1 MKRIKLFEA
10 WVHSQALNEAAPH
23 GKLDLAKLE
32 QADGLSLSLDDP
44 KNQFHE
50 RDNMYYERVLT
61 TLKKNGIIFSTSPE
75 QAAKILTSLFL
86 KEVLENRKGFGAGAT
101 SAREL
106 QVIDDWFYSAALAQ
120 SEKVTI
126 KLNPFPEDPAKVLT
140 RGVIT
145 EDQIE
150 SPGDDSAGSEYED
163 IALYFNNA
171 ALIEIAELLWTLKNS
186 NSGAGIKGAG
196 YKLSIGATGVLD
208 WVREKDKGA
217 KFYGTTVTTSA
228 QSKQTV
234 TTLTWEVPD
243 TGKTI
248 VKKLPGTMFATG
260 EITLSDPKELDAA
273 IAELKA
279 LLADKSTVLG
289 SIEIE
294 SSASGDRPAED
305 KKSGYPAGTKPG
317 QYPLGK
323 PYVVKPGETS
333 GNAKLAF
340 GRGETIK
347 AKLAGLSNDIKVKAV
362 IQDGGDKAQYAKLI
376 VTAKKAGGASEVY
389 TKDELNN
396 LVLKTK
402 QTKDLAS
409 SKTLSVWAVYTD

>member
-10 WVHSQALNEAAPH
+10 WVHAQALNEAAPF
-23 GKLDLAKLE
+23 GKLDLSMFDKAMAARAFKKEDKLDE
-32 QADGLSLSLDDP
+32 NQNLRYEALKAIL
-44 KNQFHE
+44 KN
-50 RDNMYYERVLT
+50 
-61 TLKKNGIIFSTSPE
+61 NGVIFSIPVE
-75 QAAKILTSLFL
+75 DAALILT
-86 KEVLENRKGFGAGAT
+86 NYWIFGPD
-101 SAREL
+101 ARFN
-106 QVIDDWFYSAALAQ
+106 DYDAKDWFYADG
-120 SEKVTI
+120 EVGKPKVL
-126 KLNPFPEDPAKVLT
+126 KLNPSPDDPTKILSKGIFSEDEIVN
-140 RGVIT
+140 
-145 EDQIE
+145 
-150 SPGDDSAGSEYED
+150 PGDLSASSDYKEV
-163 IALYFNNA
+163 ALYCNNA
-171 ALIEIAELLWTLKNS
+171 TLYIVSDYLRQKMGDNTVV
-186 NSGAGIKGAG
+186 GIPKGGSLRLKIDVNDG
-196 YKLSIGATGVLD
+196 YLD
-208 WVREKDKGA
+208 WTREYGNTLL
-217 KFYGTTVTTSA
+217 FYGTAKTTQA

-234 TTLTWEVPD
+234 TTLTWEVPP

-248 VKKLPGTMFATG
+248 TKQLPGTMFATN

-305 KKSGYPAGTKPG
+305 KKSGYPAGTTAGK
-317 QYPLGK
+317 YPLGK
-323 PYVVKPGETS
+323 PYVVKTGETS
-333 GNAKLAF
+333 GNAKLAL

-389 TKDELNN
+389 TTDELNN

-409 SKTLSVWAVYTD
+409 VNTLSVWKAASGSSYSD

>member
-10 WVHSQALNEAAPH
+10 WVHAQALNEAAPF
-23 GKLDLAKLE
+23 GKLDLSLFDQAMAARDFVKEEKLNE
-32 QADGLSLSLDDP
+32 DQNMRYEALKAIL
-44 KNQFHE
+44 KN
-50 RDNMYYERVLT
+50 
-61 TLKKNGIIFSTSPE
+61 NGVIFSIPVE
-75 QAAKILTSLFL
+75 DAALILA
-86 KEVLENRKGFGAGAT
+86 NYWIFGAPQIGSMLPEAK
-101 SAREL
+101 R
-106 QVIDDWFYSAALAQ
+106 WFAKDVNSP
-120 SEKVTI
+120 I
-126 KLNPFPEDPAKVLT
+126 KLNPSPADPTKILT
-140 RGVIT
+140 KGVFT
-145 EDQIE
+145 EDEIID
-150 SPGDDSAGSEYED
+150 PGDESASSDYNE
-163 IALYFNNA
+163 IALYCNNA
-171 ALIEIAELLWTLKNS
+171 SLILVAQYLKDKMGDNTKVGTPTLGS
-186 NSGAGIKGAG
+186 LRLSIDEDAG
-196 YKLSIGATGVLD
+196 YVNWKREANGLD
-208 WVREKDKGA
+208 FI
-217 KFYGTTVTTSA
+217 FYGTSSTTQA

-248 VKKLPGTMFATG
+248 VKQLPGTMFATG
-260 EITLSDPKELDAA
+260 QVTLTDGKELDAA

-294 SSASGDRPAED
+294 SSASGDRPTGD
-305 KKSGYPAGTKPG
+305 NQSGYPAGTTPG
-317 QYPLGK
+317 KYSLGT
-323 PYVVKPGETS
+323 PYVVKTGETS
-333 GNAKLAF
+333 GNAKLAL

-389 TKDELNN
+389 TKDELKN

-409 SKTLSVWAVYTD
+409 SNTLTVWEARLRW

>member
-10 WVHSQALNEAAPH
+10 WVHAQALNEAAPF
-23 GKLDLAKLE
+23 GKLDLSLFDQAMAARDFVKEEKLNE
-32 QADGLSLSLDDP
+32 DQNMRYEALKAIL
-44 KNQFHE
+44 KN
-50 RDNMYYERVLT
+50 
-61 TLKKNGIIFSTSPE
+61 NGVIFSIPVE
-75 QAAKILTSLFL
+75 DAALILA
-86 KEVLENRKGFGAGAT
+86 NYWIFGAPQIGSMLPEAK
-101 SAREL
+101 R
-106 QVIDDWFYSAALAQ
+106 WFAKDVNSP
-120 SEKVTI
+120 I
-126 KLNPFPEDPAKVLT
+126 KLNPSPADPTKILT
-140 RGVIT
+140 KGVFT
-145 EDQIE
+145 EDEIID
-150 SPGDDSAGSEYED
+150 PGDESASSDYNE
-163 IALYFNNA
+163 IALYCNNA
-171 ALIEIAELLWTLKNS
+171 SLILVAQYLKDKMGDNTKVGTPTLGS
-186 NSGAGIKGAG
+186 LRLSIDEDAG
-196 YKLSIGATGVLD
+196 YVNWKREAGGLD
-208 WVREKDKGA
+208 FI
-217 KFYGTTVTTSA
+217 FYGTSSTTQA

-248 VKKLPGTMFATG
+248 VKQLPGTMFATG
-260 EITLSDPKELDAA
+260 QVTLTDAKELDAA

-294 SSASGDRPAED
+294 SSASGDRPTGD
-305 KKSGYPAGTKPG
+305 NQSGYPAGTTPG
-317 QYPLGK
+317 KYSLGT
-323 PYVVKPGETS
+323 PYVVKTGETS
-333 GNAKLAF
+333 GNAKLAL

-389 TKDELNN
+389 TKDELKN

-409 SKTLSVWAVYTD
+409 SNTLTVWEARLRW

>member
-10 WVHSQALNEAAPH
+10 WVHAQALNEAAPF
-23 GKLDLAKLE
+23 GKLDFSVFDKAMTARAFRKEEKLDE
-32 QADGLSLSLDDP
+32 AQNMKYESLKAIL
-44 KNQFHE
+44 KN
-50 RDNMYYERVLT
+50 
-61 TLKKNGIIFSTSPE
+61 NGIIFSIPVE
-75 QAAKILTSLFL
+75 DAALILTNYWLFGPDARFNEY
-86 KEVLENRKGFGAGAT
+86 EVK
-101 SAREL
+101 S
-106 QVIDDWFYSAALAQ
+106 WFYGDGESGG
-120 SEKVTI
+120 SKVL
-126 KLNPFPEDPAKVLT
+126 KLNPSPDDPNKILSKGIFSEDEIL
-140 RGVIT
+140 
-145 EDQIE
+145 D
-150 SPGDDSAGSEYED
+150 PGDLSASSDYKEV
-163 IALYFNNA
+163 ALYCNNA
-171 ALIEIAELLWTLKNS
+171 TLYIIADYLRQKMGDNTTVGIPKGGSLRLKIDVND
-186 NSGAGIKGAG
+186 G
-196 YKLSIGATGVLD
+196 YLD
-208 WVREKDKGA
+208 WSREYSSKFL
-217 KFYGTTVTTSA
+217 FYGTAKTTQA

-305 KKSGYPAGTKPG
+305 KKSGYPAGTTPG
-317 QYPLGK
+317 KYPLGK
-323 PYVVKPGETS
+323 PYVVKTGETS
-333 GNAKLAF
+333 GNAKLAL

-362 IQDGGDKAQYAKLI
+362 IQDGGDEAQYAKLI
-376 VTAKKAGGASEVY
+376 VTAKKAEGATQVY
-389 TKDELNN
+389 STDELKN

-409 SKTLSVWAVYTD
+409 INTLSVWKAASGSAYND

>member
-10 WVHSQALNEAAPH
+10 WVHAQALNEAAPH

-44 KNQFHE
+44 KNEYHE

-86 KEVLENRKGFGAGAT
+86 KEVLPTRKALGAGAT

-106 QVIDDWFYSAALAQ
+106 QAIDDWFQSAALGQ
-120 SEKVTI
+120 TGKTI
-126 KLNPFPEDPAKVLT
+126 KLNAFPDDPAKVLT

-150 SPGDDSAGSEYED
+150 SPGDDSTGSEYKE

-171 ALIEIAELLWTLKNS
+171 ALIEIAELLWIQKNS
-186 NSGAGIKGAG
+186 NSGAGIIGAG
-196 YKLSIGATGVLD
+196 YKLSTGATGVLD

-248 VKKLPGTMFATG
+248 VKQLPGTMFVTG
-260 EITLSDPKELDAA
+260 QVTLSDAKELDAA

-294 SSASGDRPAED
+294 SSASGDRPTGD
-305 KKSGYPAGTKPG
+305 NQSGYPAGTTPG
-317 QYPLGK
+317 KYPLGK
-323 PYVVKPGETS
+323 PYVVKTGETS
-333 GNAKLAF
+333 GNAKLAL

-362 IQDGGDKAQYAKLI
+362 IQDGLDKAQYAKLI
-376 VTAKKAGGASEVY
+376 VTAKKAEGSTQVY
-389 TKDELNN
+389 TTDELKN

-409 SKTLSVWAVYTD
+409 SKTLSVWGVYTN

>member
-10 WVHSQALNEAAPH
+10 WVHAQALNEAAPF
-23 GKLDLAKLE
+23 GKLDLSLFDQAMAARDFVKEEKLNE
-32 QADGLSLSLDDP
+32 DQNMRYEALKAIL
-44 KNQFHE
+44 KN
-50 RDNMYYERVLT
+50 
-61 TLKKNGIIFSTSPE
+61 NGVIFSIPVE
-75 QAAKILTSLFL
+75 DAALILA
-86 KEVLENRKGFGAGAT
+86 NYWIFGAPQIGSMLPEAK
-101 SAREL
+101 R
-106 QVIDDWFYSAALAQ
+106 WFAKDVNSP
-120 SEKVTI
+120 I
-126 KLNPFPEDPAKVLT
+126 KLNPSPADPTKILT
-140 RGVIT
+140 KGVFT
-145 EDQIE
+145 EDEIID
-150 SPGDDSAGSEYED
+150 PGDESASSDYNE
-163 IALYFNNA
+163 IALYCNNA
-171 ALIEIAELLWTLKNS
+171 SLILVAQYLKDKMGDNTKVGTPTLGS
-186 NSGAGIKGAG
+186 LRLSIDEDAG
-196 YKLSIGATGVLD
+196 YVNWKREANGLD
-208 WVREKDKGA
+208 FI
-217 KFYGTTVTTSA
+217 FYGTSSTTQA

-248 VKKLPGTMFATG
+248 VKQLPGTMFATG
-260 EITLSDPKELDAA
+260 QVTLTDAKELDAA

-294 SSASGDRPAED
+294 SSASGDRPTGD
-305 KKSGYPAGTKPG
+305 NQSGYPAGTTPG
-317 QYPLGK
+317 KYSLGT
-323 PYVVKPGETS
+323 PYVVKTGETS
-333 GNAKLAF
+333 GNAKLAL

-409 SKTLSVWAVYTD
+409 VNTLSVWKAASGSSYSD

>member
-10 WVHSQALNEAAPH
+10 WMQDQTLNEAAPF
-23 GKLDLAKLE
+23 GKLDLSFFN
-32 QADGLSLSLDDP
+32 QAMALQLFREEEELDEDQNLRYEALKAIL
-44 KNQFHE
+44 KN
-50 RDNMYYERVLT
+50 
-61 TLKKNGIIFSTSPE
+61 NGIIFSIPVEDAALILTNYWIFGPDARFNDYNAKTWFKKSDGTVKLNPSPTDPS
-75 QAAKILTSLFL
+75 KILT
-86 KEVLENRKGFGAGAT
+86 KGVF
-101 SAREL
+101 
-106 QVIDDWFYSAALAQ
+106 
-120 SEKVTI
+120 
-126 KLNPFPEDPAKVLT
+126 
-140 RGVIT
+140 T
-145 EDQIE
+145 EDEIVD
-150 SPGDDSAGSEYED
+150 PGDESASSDYKE
-163 IALYFNNA
+163 IALYCNNA
-171 ALIEIAELLWTLKNS
+171 SLVIVADYLKQKMGNNTRVGTPKGGSLRISTDVNDGCLKWT
-186 NSGAGIKGAG
+186 
-196 YKLSIGATGVLD
+196 
-208 WVREKDKGA
+208 REYGSKFI
-217 KFYGTTVTTSA
+217 FYGTSLTTQA

-248 VKKLPGTMFATG
+248 VKQLPGTMFATG
-260 EITLSDPKELDAA
+260 QVTLADAKELDAA

-305 KKSGYPAGTKPG
+305 KKSGYPAGTTPG
-317 QYPLGK
+317 KYPLGK

-376 VTAKKAGGASEVY
+376 VTAQKAGGATQVY
-389 TKDELNN
+389 TKDELKN

-409 SKTLSVWAVYTD
+409 VNVLTQWEPATGSGSDD

>member
-10 WVHSQALNEAAPH
+10 WVHAQALNEAAPF
-23 GKLDLAKLE
+23 GKLDLSLFDQAMAARAFVKEEKLNE
-32 QADGLSLSLDDP
+32 DQNMRYEALKAIL
-44 KNQFHE
+44 KN
-50 RDNMYYERVLT
+50 
-61 TLKKNGIIFSTSPE
+61 NGVIFSIPVE
-75 QAAKILTSLFL
+75 DAALILA
-86 KEVLENRKGFGAGAT
+86 NYWIFGAPQIGSMLPEAK
-101 SAREL
+101 R
-106 QVIDDWFYSAALAQ
+106 WFAKDVNSP
-120 SEKVTI
+120 I
-126 KLNPFPEDPAKVLT
+126 KLNPSPADPTKILT
-140 RGVIT
+140 KGVFT
-145 EDQIE
+145 EDEIID
-150 SPGDDSAGSEYED
+150 PGDESASSDYNE
-163 IALYFNNA
+163 IALYCNNA
-171 ALIEIAELLWTLKNS
+171 SLILVAQYLKDKMGDNTKVGTPTLGS
-186 NSGAGIKGAG
+186 LRLSIDEDAG
-196 YKLSIGATGVLD
+196 YVNWKREANGLD
-208 WVREKDKGA
+208 FI
-217 KFYGTTVTTSA
+217 FYGTSSTTQA

-248 VKKLPGTMFATG
+248 VKQLPGTMFATG
-260 EITLSDPKELDAA
+260 QVTLTDAKELDAA

-294 SSASGDRPAED
+294 SSASGDRPTGD
-305 KKSGYPAGTKPG
+305 NQSGYPAGTTPG
-317 QYPLGK
+317 KYSLGT
-323 PYVVKPGETS
+323 PYVVKTGETS
-333 GNAKLAF
+333 GNAKLAL

-389 TKDELNN
+389 TKDELKN

-409 SKTLSVWAVYTD
+409 SNTLTVWEARLRW

>member
-10 WVHSQALNEAAPH
+10 WVHAQALNEAAPF
-23 GKLDLAKLE
+23 GKLDLSLFDQAMAARDFVKEEKLNE
-32 QADGLSLSLDDP
+32 DQNMRYEALKAIL
-44 KNQFHE
+44 KN
-50 RDNMYYERVLT
+50 
-61 TLKKNGIIFSTSPE
+61 NGVIFSIPVE
-75 QAAKILTSLFL
+75 DAALILA
-86 KEVLENRKGFGAGAT
+86 NYWIFGAPQIGSMLPEAK
-101 SAREL
+101 R
-106 QVIDDWFYSAALAQ
+106 WFAKDVNSP
-120 SEKVTI
+120 I
-126 KLNPFPEDPAKVLT
+126 KLNPSPADPTKILT
-140 RGVIT
+140 KGVFT
-145 EDQIE
+145 EDEIID
-150 SPGDDSAGSEYED
+150 PGDESASSDYNE
-163 IALYFNNA
+163 IALYCNNA
-171 ALIEIAELLWTLKNS
+171 SLILVAQYLKDKMGDNTKVGTPTLGS
-186 NSGAGIKGAG
+186 LRLSIDEDAG
-196 YKLSIGATGVLD
+196 YVNWKREANGLD
-208 WVREKDKGA
+208 FI
-217 KFYGTTVTTSA
+217 FYGTSSTTQA

-248 VKKLPGTMFATG
+248 VKQLPGTMFATG
-260 EITLSDPKELDAA
+260 QVTLTDAKELDAA

-294 SSASGDRPAED
+294 SSASGDRPTGD
-305 KKSGYPAGTKPG
+305 NQSGYPAGTTPG
-317 QYPLGK
+317 KYSLGT
-323 PYVVKPGETS
+323 PYVVKTGETS
-333 GNAKLAF
+333 GNAKLAL

-389 TKDELNN
+389 TKDELKN

-409 SKTLSVWAVYTD
+409 SNTLTVWEARLRW